1 MALSMSKLKST
12 ISDQTGLEV
21 SKIMD
26 TEGYEVNNT
35 QALFSEVPL
44 GWRGSFE
51 DEDGSMWMWDLYE
64 MAENDWAF
72 QAKAV

>member
-12 ISDQTGLEV
+12 ISDQTGLEI

-26 TEGYEVNNT
+26 ADGYEVTTT
-35 QALFSEVPL
+35 QALFSEMPL

-51 DEDGSMWMWDLYE
+51 DKNGSLWLWDLYE
-64 MAENDWAF
+64 MAKDDWAF